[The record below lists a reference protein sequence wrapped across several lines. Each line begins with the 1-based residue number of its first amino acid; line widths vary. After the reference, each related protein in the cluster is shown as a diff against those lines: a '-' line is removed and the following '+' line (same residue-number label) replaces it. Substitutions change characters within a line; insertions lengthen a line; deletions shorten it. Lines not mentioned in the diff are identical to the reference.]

1 MGAAEI
7 DTPLKGKTILV
18 TGANTGMGKETARA
32 LARMGAHVIMLCRSE
47 ERGRA
52 AQAEI
57 RESTGSA
64 EIDLMLCDLADLASI
79 RSFAAEFTRRYPA
92 LHVLVHNAG
101 TIRMHREESKDG
113 VEMSFAVNH
122 LAPFLLTHL
131 LMDALKAGAPSRVI
145 MVNSGAHVGQELDF
159 DDLQARRGYRL
170 LKVYGRSKLANLL
183 VTYEL
188 ARRLEGSGVTIN
200 ALHPGAV
207 ATDLWVDRT
216 PGKGGLGR
224 LFGALI
230 RPFFR
235 TPEAGA
241 DTAVYLASS
250 AEVEAKSGLYWVDR
264 KAVPSS
270 KQSYDR
276 QAGERLFAL
285 TRQMVGLA

>member
-1 MGAAEI
+1 MGLMRSDA
-7 DTPLKGKTILV
+7 TMTGLTVLV

-32 LARMGAHVIMLCRSE
+32 LARMGAHVVMLCRSE
-47 ERGRA
+47 ERGRM

-57 RESTGSA
+57 KETTGSSKV
-64 EIDLMLCDLADLASI
+64 DLMLCDLADLVSI
-79 RSFAAEFTRRYPA
+79 RTFAAEFKLRHPA

-101 TIRMHREESKDG
+101 TIRMRREESRDG
-113 VEMSFAVNH
+113 FEMSFAVNH

-131 LMDALKAGAPSRVI
+131 LLDVLKAGAPSRVI

-159 DDLQARRGYRL
+159 DDLQAKRGYRL

-188 ARRLEGSGVTIN
+188 ARRLEGSGVTVN

-216 PGKGGLGR
+216 PGKGGFGR
-224 LFGALI
+224 LFGRVI

-235 TPEAGA
+235 SPEAGA

-250 AEVEAKSGLYWVDR
+250 AEVNGKNGLYWMDR
-264 KAVPSS
+264 KAIPSS

-285 TRQMVGLA
+285 TSSMVGLT